1 MVLKSD
7 EEILEEFIDDFDK
20 ENDELVTAMNNAEDN
35 GDTEEY
41 ERLHSEYINKLE
53 EKLKKESELFYPV
66 YETYCDGTS
75 YQAICRWK
83 KKQRENNKQ

>member
-20 ENDELVTAMNNAEDN
+20 ENDELVTAMNNA
-35 GDTEEY
+35 DTEEY

-53 EKLKKESELFYPV
+53 EKLKKENELFYPV